1 VCAQQR
7 DPFYCTV
14 RLGRS
19 GSGRL
24 CEPLE
29 MGKKMDSVNPTE
41 YQAQFLLIIAESSRS
56 LVGQLCKRLEAGFP

>member
-1 VCAQQR
+1 
-7 DPFYCTV
+7 
-14 RLGRS
+14 
-19 GSGRL
+19 
-24 CEPLE
+24 